1 MDQIITHDELEEA
14 LSRCHTDW
22 SAAQVHG
29 LICSRL
35 AVCGGGSEPDWLAEV
50 LAGSETGSAATREC
64 ASMLETLYRETY
76 CRLAERQS
84 ELMPL
89 LPDDTSPPAQRA
101 DALADWCNGFLH
113 GLVSGPYPDRVKA
126 QLAGEPIS
134 DIIKDMLQITRAA
147 VDEDADDE
155 STEEAYAELVE
166 YIRVA
171 AQLTYEELAGFRS
184 LDTSDRPEVG
194 GEVIH

>member
-1 MDQIITHDELEEA
+1 MDQIIKHDELEEA
-14 LSRCHTDW
+14 LARCRADW
-22 SAAQVHG
+22 RAAQVHG

-35 AVCGGGSEPDWLAEV
+35 AVCGGRVEPDWLAEV
-50 LAGSETGSAATREC
+50 LSGSETGSADTREC
-64 ASMLETLYRETY
+64 ASMLETLYRESY

-84 ELMPL
+84 EFMPL
-89 LPDDTSPPAQRA
+89 LPDDTAPTASRA

-113 GLVSGPYPDRVKA
+113 GLVSGPYPDRVKS
-126 QLAGEPIS
+126 QLASEPIS

-171 AQLTYEELAGFRS
+171 AQLTYEELAGFRALQDS
-184 LDTSDRPEVG
+184 IPSGKAGDI
-194 GEVIH
+194 IH